1 MRLSASSAP
10 RVNTSS
16 LYTKLETVSFSLSPV
31 KPCGEESELDWS
43 AHRRSGGEA
52 NMLKRDWHQVSM
64 DLQHMLE
71 AMLHARH
78 MAVEDTHDMSI
89 SHSMHESKR
98 KAKTSASQGVAAVR
112 SLSLDQLSNW
122 GTEAPSE
129 TQPAGRYA
137 SVGASVEDVAV
148 MQSCSYMYSCT
159 SHDDVILQQEGR
171 RALPLHSGTTGTG
184 TGTDDSTNDASPRLT
199 SPRCC
204 TPCCASW
211 CCQLCGCAWVYSII
225 SSLCCC
231 FSSPKPNRAVVED
244 NSSIYG
250 SVTNSPKR
258 CH

>member
-1 MRLSASSAP
+1 MRLSASTPP
-10 RVNTSS
+10 RANV
-16 LYTKLETVSFSLSPV
+16 YTKLETVSFSLSPV

-148 MQSCSYMYSCT
+148 MQSCSYMYGHEPRRC
-159 SHDDVILQQEGR
+159 HPPAEGQEGT
-171 RALPLHSGTTGTG
+171 ASAQGTTGTG
-184 TGTDDSTNDASPRLT
+184 TGTDDTNDASPRLT
-199 SPRCC
+199 SRCC
-204 TPCCASW
+204 TCCASW

-244 NSSIYG
+244 NSSVYG
-250 SVTNSPKR
+250 NVTNSA
-258 CH
+258 CAHAVY